1 VEFGRER
8 RRVHDGPGRE
18 FVRYHHGPGSGYRRH
33 QRYLARRR
41 VKAANGEPVK
51 QPVDMQPLQREDL
64 QGTWAMEEEAAL
76 TGPKAKERAEQV
88 KLHGLEAAESIKDRS
103 LTLFRRGR
111 WGSQGSTFI
120 GVPFLEDMRDLGGQ
134 DVVFVGA
141 PLDAGTTYRPG
152 TRFGPQAIRLA
163 SALGGSYNPGRGIE
177 LHEMLDMVD
186 AGDIQVIPANI
197 EKSFD
202 QIANAIS
209 YIHERG
215 VFPVVLGGDHSIGYP
230 DVRGMAPYID
240 GTIGIIHFDRHSDL
254 SESSLDERM
263 HGSPFFHATNIPN
276 APATNLV
283 QIGIGGWTGSKAGM
297 KVARER
303 HATVI
308 TVDDIDQYGIER
320 IMEYALEIAWQ
331 KARTVWLSFDID
343 VMDPAFAPGTGTPEP
358 GGLLPREVY
367 RMLRLATREGLAG
380 MEIVEV
386 SPPYDVAD
394 ITALLGGRVVMEVLA
409 TLVSEGKL
417 GKARE
422 SQTPQGTHEQAQP
435 PEAIK
440 TETP

>member
-1 VEFGRER
+1 MEFGRER

>member
-1 VEFGRER
+1 MTFDRELR
-8 RRVHDGPGRE
+8 HVQYGAGRE
-18 FVRYHHGPGSGYRRH
+18 FVRHHHGPGSGYRRH

-41 VKAANGEPVK
+41 AKIAAGEPVEATES
-51 QPVDMQPLQREDL
+51 QPLQREDL
-64 QGTWAMEEEAAL
+64 QGTWAMEREAAL

-103 LTLFRRGR
+103 ITLFRRGR
-111 WGSQGSTFI
+111 WGSQGPTFI

-163 SALGGSYNPGRGIE
+163 SALGGSYNSGRGIE

-230 DVRGMAPYID
+230 DVRGMAPYVD
-240 GTIGIIHFDRHSDL
+240 GNIGIIHFDRHSDL

-417 GKARE
+417 GKTRE
-422 SQTPQGTHEQAQP
+422 SETSRITDEQAEQEH
-435 PEAIK
+435 PEEARS
-440 TETP
+440 

>member
-1 VEFGRER
+1 VTFDRELR
-8 RRVHDGPGRE
+8 HVHNRPGRE
-18 FVRYHHGPGSGYRRH
+18 FVRHHHGPGSGYRRH

-41 VKAANGEPVK
+41 AKVANGEPVE
-51 QPVDMQPLQREDL
+51 QPADRQPLHREDL
-64 QGTWAMEEEAAL
+64 QGTWAMEQEATL

-103 LTLFRRGR
+103 ITLFRRGR

-152 TRFGPQAIRLA
+152 TRFGPQAIRQA

-202 QIANAIS
+202 QIANAVS

-263 HGSPFFHATNIPN
+263 HSSPFFHATNIPN

>member
-1 VEFGRER
+1 
-8 RRVHDGPGRE
+8 
-18 FVRYHHGPGSGYRRH
+18 
-33 QRYLARRR
+33 
-41 VKAANGEPVK
+41 
-51 QPVDMQPLQREDL
+51 
-64 QGTWAMEEEAAL
+64 MEQEATL

-103 LTLFRRGR
+103 ITLFRRGR

-152 TRFGPQAIRLA
+152 TRFGPQAIRQA

-186 AGDIQVIPANI
+186 AGDIQVIPTNI

-202 QIANAIS
+202 QIANAVS